1 MNVVFII
8 VGFKISASIREFN
21 SGQKALIEDEAD
33 MSVGVSGIKKDIEA
47 RNKSMRN
54 MWLIFGT
61 ISFEVT
67 Y

>member
-8 VGFKISASIREFN
+8 VGFKISATIREFN
-21 SGQKALIEDEAD
+21 SGQKALIEGEAD
-33 MSVGVSGIKKDIEA
+33 MSVGGIKEDIEA